1 MAETGSIQKMA
12 ELAGD
17 AVFSVFGWRRAQLMN
32 QNWEC
37 EEKQKHHKVRKPG
50 THPTDSV
57 FIYTDPYSGFD
68 IYVLADLKSY
78 AKGTL
83 QTADLGKIIR
93 GVGHAVECANKS
105 TAWKALYVDQTRNHF
120 VTGLVF
126 IYNHDGGYDKDFS
139 TELSSIPPSQFEMHP
154 FMYVGV
160 VGPERVIYL
169 NSIAA
174 DIKDLAFRKI
184 IPDQKHCRFQFP
196 HLNRTMALHPK
207 STAVPLAALLS
218 PLIVLFYE
226 FPADGPS
233 PVAGVAQR
241 GVVAFYDGIGET
253 VDEFKY
259 LLDYFFKYQIAD
271 ETTHVMIRQTFQH
284 KDAPAV
290 FDKAKRE
297 YARDYWPASGGSEK
311 DCKDILD
318 KITLKKVQSVV
329 PTFSET
335 ELGMIPEQP

>member
-1 MAETGSIQKMA
+1 MPETGNIQKMA

-17 AVFSVFGWRRAQLMN
+17 AVFSVFGWRRASLLN

-37 EEKQKHHKVRKPG
+37 EEKQKHHKQRKPS
-50 THPTDSV
+50 THPTDAV

-68 IYVLADLKSY
+68 IYVNSDLKSY

-93 GVGHAVECANKS
+93 EVGHAVECANKS
-105 TAWKALYVDQTRNHF
+105 TAWKSLYVDQTRNHS
-120 VTGLVF
+120 VIGLVF

-139 TELSSIPPSQFEMHP
+139 NELANIPPSQFDLHP

-169 NSIAA
+169 NSVAA
-174 DIKDLAFRKI
+174 DIKDLAFHKT
-184 IPDQKHCRFQFP
+184 IPDQQNCRFQFP

-207 STAVPLAALLS
+207 STAAPLAALLS
-218 PLIVLFYE
+218 PLIVLSYE
-226 FPADGPS
+226 FPTNGAAPATG
-233 PVAGVAQR
+233 AAQR
-241 GVVAFYDGIGET
+241 GVVAYYDGVGES

-271 ETTHVMIRQTFQH
+271 ETTPVMIRQTFQH
-284 KDAPAV
+284 KNAAAV
-290 FDKAKRE
+290 FERAKSE

-311 DCKDILD
+311 ECKEILG
-318 KITLKKVQSVV
+318 KITLKKVQSVALS
-329 PTFSET
+329 FSET
-335 ELGMIPEQP
+335 ELGMTPE